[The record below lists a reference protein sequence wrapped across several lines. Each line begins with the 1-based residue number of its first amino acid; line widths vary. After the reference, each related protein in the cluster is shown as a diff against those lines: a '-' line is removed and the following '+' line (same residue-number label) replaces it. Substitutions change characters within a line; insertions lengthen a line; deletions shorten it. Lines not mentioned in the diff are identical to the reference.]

1 MKIPSLV
8 EDALARLGR
17 KFEEADYNPTPLID
31 LGAIVANADGKIEDS
46 EKEALAQVLEPLLH
60 AHLDKELVGF
70 LVDASVQVLVR
81 AGMDRRMEVLAAI
94 LHDCDAVDEAL
105 ILALAIA
112 RGGNNGEAERRV
124 IGQLATICEV
134 PPQHLA
140 DLGTQVATAY
150 GG

>member
-1 MKIPSLV
+1 VKIPTLV
-8 EDALARLGR
+8 EDALARLGQ

-31 LGAIVANADGKIEDS
+31 LGAIVANADGKIEDT

-70 LVDASVQVLVR
+70 LVDASLKVLQR
-81 AGMDRRMEVLAAI
+81 AGMERRMEVLAAI

-105 ILALAIA
+105 VVALAIA
-112 RGGNNGEAERRV
+112 RNGADGEAERRV

-134 PPQHLA
+134 PAAHLS
-140 DLGTQVATAY
+140 DLTRQVAAAY
-150 GG
+150 G